1 MGHFKKVLYPYLRD
15 IRWVKEGKP
24 YKSLEEI
31 KVNLIETIIMECVES
46 KEVRIGLQ
54 KSFGQFDGAQICEN
68 CGRIMYDGYSWSG
81 ATYCDEECVLAGE
94 NIDRECFNKCLE
106 NADDPD
112 GCCYYTDWV

>member
-1 MGHFKKVLYPYLRD
+1 MEEIDFTRGLISIQASMMRDHYIRTTSLLRFIKDWQRMGHFKKVLYPYLRD

-54 KSFGQFDGAQICEN
+54 KSFGQFDGA
-68 CGRIMYDGYSWSG
+68 
-81 ATYCDEECVLAGE
+81 
-94 NIDRECFNKCLE
+94 
-106 NADDPD
+106 
-112 GCCYYTDWV
+112 